1 MKTDRPFLEH
11 ILAEIDFLERET
23 RGLKFEQLIADE
35 LLKRGVA
42 RSLEIIGEAVKNL
55 SSDFKAKHKNMVWKK
70 IAGFRDKLIH
80 YYFGVNWDIVWD
92 VIQTKLPELRKI
104 VESELKA
111 NNR

>member
-1 MKTDRPFLEH
+1 M
-11 ILAEIDFLERET
+11 
-23 RGLKFEQLIADE
+23 KFEQLIADE

-55 SSDFKAKHKNMVWKK
+55 SSDFKTKHKNMEWKK

-92 VIQTKLPELRKI
+92 VIQTKLPEPRKI
-104 VESELKA
+104 VESEFKA